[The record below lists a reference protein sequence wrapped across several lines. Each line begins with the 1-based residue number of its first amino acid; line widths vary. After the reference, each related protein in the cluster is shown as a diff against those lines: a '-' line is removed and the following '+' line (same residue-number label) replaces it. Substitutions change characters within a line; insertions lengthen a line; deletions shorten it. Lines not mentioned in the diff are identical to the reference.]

1 MDTRIMLLKYVCPVL
16 VVSLAICL
24 GIQNYSLEKQ
34 DEFKNSI
41 RSLSLQNDS
50 LLKENKALYKENMHL
65 HSIYEQHI
73 KLDVTGV
80 SHKGGGVV
88 VNNSMC
94 K

>member
-1 MDTRIMLLKYVCPVL
+1 MDTRTIILNFVCPVL
-16 VVSLAICL
+16 MVSLAICL
-24 GIQNYSLEKQ
+24 GIQNYSLAKQ
-34 DEFKNSI
+34 DELINSI

-50 LLKENKALYKENMHL
+50 LLKENKALCKENMHL

-80 SHKGGGVV
+80 SYKGGGVV

>member
-16 VVSLAICL
+16 VVSLATCL
-24 GIQNYSLEKQ
+24 GIQNYSLAKQ